1 MKRYTV
7 AIKHK
12 LTIKAVDEEEAV
24 AAAIEELIGLYE
36 AGDLDEAITVKK
48 LIASEDDSEP
58 EEESDIWLKPAA
70 ENINHKD
77 IQSLQN
83 LLFEVF

>member
-12 LTIKAVDEEEAV
+12 FTIKAVDEEEAV

-36 AGDLDEAITVKK
+36 AGELDEAITVKE
-48 LIASEDDSEP
+48 LVASEDDSEP
-58 EEESDIWLKPAA
+58 EEENDIWLKSAA

-77 IQSLQN
+77 IQLLQN

>member
-12 LTIKAVDEEEAV
+12 FTVKAVDEEEAV

-36 AGDLDEAITVKK
+36 AGELDEAIIVKK

-58 EEESDIWLKPAA
+58 EEESDI
-70 ENINHKD
+70 
-77 IQSLQN
+77 
-83 LLFEVF
+83 

>member
-36 AGDLDEAITVKK
+36 AGDLDESITVKK
-48 LIASEDDSEP
+48 LIAPEDDSEP
-58 EEESDIWLKPAA
+58 EEEGEI
-70 ENINHKD
+70 
-77 IQSLQN
+77 
-83 LLFEVF
+83 

>member
-12 LTIKAVDEEEAV
+12 FTVKAVDEEEAV

-36 AGDLDEAITVKK
+36 AGELDEAITVKK

-58 EEESDIWLKPAA
+58 EEENDIWLKPTV